1 MENNKNA
8 AQKEIPY
15 SVIVNK
21 EWMPKDYE
29 SHVDESILNISF
41 KPDVFQ
47 RQAFYF
53 LSREESVF
61 VSAHT
66 SSGKTLVAEY
76 AIALSEL
83 SSSRTIYTSP
93 IKALSNQKF
102 YDFKQKFDDVGII
115 TGDVQVNSKAKCL
128 IMTTEIL
135 RNLIYK
141 NNDLLHNTKYIIF
154 DEVHYIN
161 DQDRGVVWEECI
173 IMIPKHITL
182 ILLSATIPNSKEF
195 SDWVGRTR
203 NKCIYIISTDKRP
216 VPLEHLIY
224 LDREVYTIREQKR
237 NTAPLKYTRPHQNN
251 TNSNF
256 KHNIL
261 PYSKRS
267 TPVGRFKII
276 DLANFVVRRKLT
288 PSIFFCFSKR
298 RCDSLVDSLS
308 SLDLTTI
315 PEKKQINEFLTQA
328 INQLPQG
335 DRSLPQILRMK
346 NNARIGVAVHHG
358 ALLPFVKECVE
369 ILFSLNLIKLLIA
382 TETFAM
388 GVNMPAKSVAF
399 LSLSKIDGETF
410 RYLTTGEY
418 TQMSGRAGRRGMD
431 KVGTVLIA
439 DDKNPPINIV
449 QRVIEGTP
457 LKLNSQFKLSFSL
470 ILTALRSNI
479 KVEEIMR
486 KSYKEHSKQ
495 KNEDR
500 DIRRLIALED
510 NRSKRVDCEDLY
522 QYIDIIQEICYVNE
536 IMIKK
541 HKPLEPGDVVMLKNN
556 RLGEI
561 IEVKD
566 DKCRLGEIQ
575 CENSE
580 INIDQ
585 LSINDSEKEL
595 SLPHTIIVGTISGEL
610 NVSRIFCKMSDGKPD
625 FDYKVEDI
633 DDYLQTKRLK
643 SLYRKLLACTC
654 LSCPDLISHYKE
666 SLRQKRLEEEAHQI
680 RLKYSIDNLGM
691 IDEYNNRILF
701 LQKNNF
707 YDSFITLKGR
717 VAAEIRTV
725 NEVLATEMIFDNE
738 FKYFS
743 SAAIVALFSSMINED
758 DEEEYPFCDEL
769 RKGVERMK
777 FHADKLTKDIEDLFI
792 PPFTPLNFTL
802 IQAVYDWCDGEL
814 LQTIVNNYKVSEGSF
829 VRLILRLDE
838 CCREMI
844 TASILIEDE
853 ELEKKFIE
861 ASNLLKREIVFLP
874 SLYL

>member
-1 MENNKNA
+1 MENNKT
-8 AQKEIPY
+8 QQEIPY
-15 SVIVNK
+15 SVVVNK
-21 EWMPKDYE
+21 DWMPKDYD
-29 SHVDESILNISF
+29 SYVNESILNIDF
-41 KPDVFQ
+41 KPDTFQ
-47 RQAFYF
+47 KQAFYF
-53 LSREESVF
+53 LSRSESVF

-76 AIALSEL
+76 AIALAEL

-102 YDFKQKFDDVGII
+102 YDFKQKFEDVGII
-115 TGDVQVNSKAKCL
+115 TGDVQVNSTAKCL

-224 LDREVYTIREQKR
+224 LDREVYTLREQKKP
-237 NTAPLKYTRPHQNN
+237 NLPVSKYNNRQNK
-251 TNSNF
+251 NSNF

-288 PSIFFCFSKR
+288 PTIFFCFSKK

-308 SLDLTTI
+308 TLDLTTL

-335 DRSLPQILRMK
+335 DRSLPQILKMK
-346 NNARIGVAVHHG
+346 NNARLGMAVHHG

-388 GVNMPAKSVAF
+388 GVNMPAKSVVF
-399 LSLSKIDGETF
+399 LSLSKIDGEAF

-449 QRVIEGTP
+449 QKVIEGTP
-457 LKLNSQFKLSFSL
+457 LKLYSQFKLSFSL

-479 KVEEIMR
+479 KIEEIMR

-495 KNEDR
+495 KNEGKDL
-500 DIRRLIALED
+500 RRLITLED
-510 NRSKRVDCEDLY
+510 NNKRIDCEDLY
-522 QYIDIIQEICYVNE
+522 QYIEIVQEISFVNE
-536 IMIKK
+536 LMLKK
-541 HKPLEPGDVVMLKNN
+541 HKSIKAGDKLLLKNN
-556 RLGEI
+556 TLV
-561 IEVKD
+561 EVVEFKD
-566 DKCRLGEIQ
+566 DKLKIKEVQIDSSNIELEIENLSIVQRDLKLPHTVIIGTMSGEIQ
-575 CENSE
+575 
-580 INIDQ
+580 IPQ
-585 LSINDSEKEL
+585 
-595 SLPHTIIVGTISGEL
+595 
-610 NVSRIFCKMSDGKPD
+610 IFCVLEEGKPA
-625 FDYKVEDI
+625 FSYKIEDI
-633 DDYLQTKRLK
+633 DDFLQTKRLK
-643 SLYRKLLACTC
+643 SLYQNLLKCKCLTC
-654 LSCPDLISHYKE
+654 PEFVSHYK
-666 SLRQKRLEEEAHQI
+666 LAIKQKKLEDEAQSI

-743 SAAIVALFSSMINED
+743 APAIVALFSSMINED
-758 DEEEYPFCDEL
+758 ESEEFPFCDEL
-769 RKGVERMK
+769 KKGVERMI
-777 FHADKLTKDIEDLFI
+777 FHADKLTRDIENLHI

-802 IQAVYDWCDGEL
+802 IQAVYDWCNGEL
-814 LQTIVNNYKVSEGSF
+814 LQTIVNNYHVSEGSF

-838 CCREMI
+838 CCREMV

-853 ELEKKFIE
+853 ELEKKFTE
-861 ASNLLKREIVFLP
+861 ASSLLKREIVFLP